1 MYSKYVKEFIWS
13 QIIKGV
19 HICARRQ
26 SKIGKMLITVAQ
38 RIYFFPKRS
47 FLNYYRCNN
56 HTNNY
61 LANSNFHWYQ

>member
-1 MYSKYVKEFIWS
+1 M
-13 QIIKGV
+13 IKGV
-19 HICARRQ
+19 QICARRQ
-26 SKIGKMLITVAQ
+26 SKIVKMLIIVAQ
-38 RIYFFPKRS
+38 RIYFFPTHS